1 MLSDLELKNNLA
13 YHQRVYSDCNY
24 DPRITQLSSKS
35 SILEVCG
42 WVEQAMD
49 LFVRDTAN
57 RCNLSPK
64 YISLVDRKYIDKT
77 YGFEYRR
84 HFAKMLI
91 AVVGYRVLE
100 KAESYA
106 GNDLIEMEATLA
118 DLSKLR
124 NHYAHTH
131 FDINNPIPQGY
142 SSVPTPTIMVKH
154 AGIAANGLAALEKS
168 LIELLC

>member
-1 MLSDLELKNNLA
+1 MLSDLELQNNLA
-13 YHQRVYSDCNY
+13 YHQQVYANCNY

-49 LFVRDTAN
+49 LLVRDTAN
-57 RCNLSPK
+57 RCKLSPK
-64 YISLVDRKYIDKT
+64 YILLVDKKYIEKT
-77 YGFEYRR
+77 FGFEYRR
-84 HFAKMLI
+84 HFEKMLI

-100 KAESYA
+100 TAETHA
-106 GNDLIEMEATLA
+106 GNDLIKMESVLS

-131 FDINNPIPQGY
+131 FDVNNPAPQGY
-142 SSVPTPTIMVKH
+142 SSIPTPTIMINH
-154 AGIAANGLAALEKS
+154 AEIAARGLLALESS
-168 LIELLC
+168 LIKLHC